1 MSHVDFRLQPR
12 VDIEGRLPERALG
25 RALARW
31 VLGHGG
37 SEALAALA
45 ARAAVAEL
53 RGDTALPP
61 LPADEAAAL
70 RAEPLVGDGRVR
82 TPFVLDAEGRFY
94 LWRNH
99 LHEGEVAA
107 ALAARLAD
115 ATPLGMD
122 EAELAALFPG
132 GDPAT
137 DGAQRQAVRAVGGR
151 RLVVLTGG
159 PGTGKT
165 TTVLRMLL
173 RLLRDGIAAR
183 DGIAVAAPTG
193 KAAQRLV
200 QSLREEG
207 ERLRDVLPAA
217 WAEHLDALPTAHAL
231 TVHRL
236 LGWSPSRNRY
246 SRDAENPVD
255 AGVVVIDEASM
266 LDLHQ
271 LRALLAALRPGATL
285 VLVGDADQLDPVGAG
300 SVLMDLVAVLEAR
313 ESPALVRLR
322 HSFRAVAPLVA
333 LNEAVRGGD
342 PDALQAALA
351 GSEGLARSFAVED
364 AGALARRLR
373 HWSDALAADGPPA
386 PLPAGDE
393 AGAVAA
399 TALGGLA
406 ARQLLCALR
415 DGPFGAEAANEAI
428 ECRLRQAWGV
438 PADLAW
444 YPGRVVMVTRND
456 YGARLFNGDV
466 GLCLRDADGRLR
478 VWFAAAGGEG
488 VRALPPAALPAH
500 APAFAITIHKAQGSE
515 YGHVAVL
522 LPPDPEHR
530 ILSRQLLYTGLSRA
544 KRSVELWAPASSTL
558 AALVRR
564 MARAG
569 GLAARLAALAIH
581 SPDANR
587 DPHDPA

>member
-1 MSHVDFRLQPR
+1 MSHVDYRLQPR
-12 VDIEGRLPERALG
+12 IDIQGRLPERALA

-37 SEALAALA
+37 SEPLAALA

-53 RGDTALPP
+53 HGDTALPP
-61 LPADEAAAL
+61 LPAEEAGAL
-70 RAEPLVGDGRVR
+70 RTQPLVGDGRTR
-82 TPFVLDAEGRFY
+82 TPFVLDAQSRFY
-94 LWRNH
+94 LWRNF
-99 LHEGEVAA
+99 LHEGEVAG
-107 ALAARLAD
+107 ALAALLAES
-115 ATPLGMD
+115 TPLGID
-122 EAELAALFPG
+122 EAELAGLFPG

-137 DGAQRQAVRAVGGR
+137 DGPQRAAVRAVGGR
-151 RLVVLTGG
+151 RLLVLTGG

-200 QSLREEG
+200 QSLRDEG
-207 ERLRDVLPAA
+207 ERLRGLLPPA
-217 WAEHLDALPTAHAL
+217 WAQHLDALPTANAL

-246 SRDAENPVD
+246 ARGADDPIA
-255 AGVVVIDEASM
+255 AGVVVVDEASM

-313 ESPALVRLR
+313 DAAALVRLR
-322 HSFRAVAPLVA
+322 HSFRSVAPLVR
-333 LNEAVRGGD
+333 LNESVRAGD
-342 PDALQAALA
+342 PAAFEAALA
-351 GSEGLARSFAVED
+351 GSEGVAKAHAVED
-364 AGALARRLR
+364 AAALARRLR
-373 HWSDALAADGPPA
+373 DWSLAISADGPPTA
-386 PLPAGDE
+386 LPDDPDA
-393 AGAVAA
+393 AAQAA
-399 TALGGLA
+399 TAALRALA
-406 ARQLLCALR
+406 DRQLLCALR

-428 ECRLRQAWGV
+428 ERRLHQTWGV
-438 PADLAW
+438 PADAAW

-544 KRSVELWAPASSTL
+544 KRSVELWAPAASTL
-558 AALVRR
+558 AALSRR

-569 GLAARLAALAIH
+569 GLAAHLSARLG
-581 SPDANR
+581 DA
-587 DPHDPA
+587 PTP

>member
-1 MSHVDFRLQPR
+1 MSHVDYQLQPR
-12 VDIEGRLPERALG
+12 FEAEGRLPERALG
-25 RALARW
+25 RAMARW

-37 SEALAALA
+37 SEALASLA

-53 RGDTALPP
+53 HGDTALAP
-61 LPADEAAAL
+61 LPAEDLPAL

-94 LWRNH
+94 LWRNF

-107 ALAARLAD
+107 ALASLLAA

-122 EAELAALFPG
+122 ETTLAGLFPG
-132 GDPAT
+132 GDPAR
-137 DGAQRQAVRAVGGR
+137 DGAQREAVRAVGGR
-151 RLVVLTGG
+151 RLMVLTGG

-173 RLLRDGIAAR
+173 RLLGDGIAAR

-207 ERLRDVLPAA
+207 ERLRGVLPAH
-217 WAEHLDALPTAHAL
+217 WAAHLDALPTEGAI

-236 LGWSPSRNRY
+236 LGWSPGRNRY
-246 SRDAENPVD
+246 ARHAGDPVQ
-255 AGVVVIDEASM
+255 AGVVVVDEASM

-271 LRALLAALRPGATL
+271 LRALLDALRPGATL

-313 ESPALVRLR
+313 DPGSLVRLR

-333 LNEAVRGGD
+333 LNEAVRDGD
-342 PDALQAALA
+342 PAALESALA
-351 GSEGLARSFAVED
+351 GSDGVARAFPVED
-364 AGALARRLR
+364 AAALSRRLR
-373 HWSDALAADGPPA
+373 EWSLGLADGGPPPPLPDGEAAEAVVAGQLRALAS
-386 PLPAGDE
+386 
-393 AGAVAA
+393 
-399 TALGGLA
+399 
-406 ARQLLCALR
+406 RQLLCALR
-415 DGPFGAEAANEAI
+415 DGPFGAEAANLAI
-428 ECRLRQAWGV
+428 ERRLRQAWGV
-438 PADLAW
+438 PADAAW
-444 YPGRVVMVTRND
+444 YPGRQVMVTRND

-466 GLCLRDADGRLR
+466 GLCLRGADGQLR
-478 VWFAAAGGEG
+478 VWFAAPGGEG
-488 VRALPPAALPAH
+488 VRALPPSALPAF

-515 YGHVAVL
+515 YGQAAVL

-530 ILSRQLLYTGLSRA
+530 ILSRQLLYTGVSRA
-544 KRSVELWAPASSTL
+544 KQAVQLWAPAESIASAL
-558 AALVRR
+558 ARR
-564 MARAG
+564 ARRAG
-569 GLAARLAALAIH
+569 GLAPRLLA
-581 SPDANR
+581 SLAG
-587 DPHDPA
+587 